1 MINKPSIM
9 LYLWRIKQLKRGVG
23 KVNLKQLVGE
33 KAAEYVKEG
42 MVVGL
47 GTGSTAY
54 YMVEALGKRVKEGL
68 SITGVTTSTR
78 TKEQAE
84 KLGIPLKTIDEVE
97 KVDLTIDGADEID
110 AHYQGI
116 KGGGGALLFE
126 KIVADYSDKV
136 IWIVDESKMVETL
149 GAFHLPVE
157 VMPYGSQ
164 QLVRIFEEKGFH
176 PTMRKNDKEETYLT
190 DGGHYIIDLQMDNI
204 EDPNSLAGWL
214 DSLTGVMEHGLF
226 LNRVN
231 TIIVGCESGLE
242 VIEAR

>member
-1 MINKPSIM
+1 M
-9 LYLWRIKQLKRGVG
+9 
-23 KVNLKQLVGE
+23 NLKQLVGE
-33 KAAEYVKEG
+33 KAAEYVKDG

-68 SITGVTTSTR
+68 TITGVTTSTR

-97 KVDLTIDGADEID
+97 SVDLTIDGADEID
-110 AHYQGI
+110 SNYQGV

-126 KIVADYSDKV
+126 KIVADYSKKV

-149 GAFHLPVE
+149 GAFPLPIE

-164 QLVRIFEEKGFH
+164 QLVRIFEEKGFQ
-176 PTMRKNDKEETYLT
+176 PTMRKNDVGGNYLT
-190 DGGHYIIDLQMDNI
+190 DGGHYIIDLHMTKI
-204 EDPNSLAGWL
+204 EDPHSLATWL
-214 DSLTGVMEHGLF
+214 DGLTGVMEHGLF
-226 LNRVN
+226 LDRVN
-231 TIIVGCESGLE
+231 TIIVGRNTGLE
-242 VIEAR
+242 IIEAR

>member
-1 MINKPSIM
+1 M
-9 LYLWRIKQLKRGVG
+9 
-23 KVNLKQLVGE
+23 NLKQLVGE
-33 KAAEYVKEG
+33 KAAEYVKDG

-68 SITGVTTSTR
+68 DITGVTTSTR

-97 KVDLTIDGADEID
+97 SVDLTIDGADEID
-110 AHYQGI
+110 AKYQGV

-126 KIVADYSDKV
+126 KIVADYSKKV

-149 GAFHLPVE
+149 GSFPLPIE

-164 QLVRIFEEKGFH
+164 QLMHIFEEKGYQ
-176 PTMRKNDKEETYLT
+176 PTMRKNDVGENYLT
-190 DGGHYIIDLQMDNI
+190 DGGHYIIDLHMTEI
-204 EDPNSLAGWL
+204 EDPHSLATWL
-214 DSLTGVMEHGLF
+214 DGLTGVMEHGLF
-226 LNRVN
+226 LDRVN
-231 TIIVGCESGLE
+231 TIIVGRSTGLE
-242 VIEAR
+242 IIEAR